1 MREDRQRRVAR
12 RLRRRVRLRV
22 VLPVAVAVVTAFLY
36 YRPLSTYMETRHQLA
51 ERRTEVTELRAEK
64 ARLERRL
71 ERTTSLAALERE
83 ARRIGL
89 VRPGER
95 LFIVKGIK
103 AWRRANATVSGD
115 GRP

>member
-1 MREDRQRRVAR
+1 M
-12 RLRRRVRLRV
+12 RRRPPRPRLRV
-22 VLPVAVAVVTAFLY
+22 ALPILLVIVTAFLY
-36 YRPLSTYMETRHQLA
+36 YRPLSSYMEARHQLGARRA
-51 ERRTEVTELRAEK
+51 EVAELRAEK

-71 ERTTSLAALERE
+71 ERTTSLDALARE

-103 AWRRANATVSGD
+103 AWRQGEERCSPLPTTVGSGC
-115 GRP
+115 R

>member
-1 MREDRQRRVAR
+1 
-12 RLRRRVRLRV
+12 V
-22 VLPVAVAVVTAFLY
+22 VLPLAVVVVTAFLY
-36 YRPLSTYMETRHQLA
+36 YRPLSTFLDTRHQLT
-51 ERRTEVTELRAEK
+51 ERRTEVRELKAEK
-64 ARLERRL
+64 RRLERRL
-71 ERTTSLAALERE
+71 ERTTSAQALARE

-95 LFIVKGIK
+95 LSIVKGIK

>member
-1 MREDRQRRVAR
+1 MRK
-12 RLRRRVRLRV
+12 RLPPLRV
-22 VLPVAVAVVTAFLY
+22 VLPLAVVVVTAFLY
-36 YRPLSTYMETRHQLA
+36 YRPLSSYLETRHQLA
-51 ERRTEVTELRAEK
+51 ERRTEVQELQADK

-71 ERTTSLAALERE
+71 ARTTSTRALARE

-103 AWRRANATVSGD
+103 AWRRAQ
-115 GRP
+115 R

>member
-1 MREDRQRRVAR
+1 
-12 RLRRRVRLRV
+12 
-22 VLPVAVAVVTAFLY
+22 VLPVAVAIVTAFLY
-36 YRPLSTYMETRHQLA
+36 YRPIASYLDTRHQLA
-51 ERRTEVTELRAEK
+51 ERRAEVVELRADK
-64 ARLERRL
+64 TRLERRL
-71 ERTTSLAALERE
+71 ERTTSIEALARE

>member
-1 MREDRQRRVAR
+1 M
-12 RLRRRVRLRV
+12 LG
-22 VLPVAVAVVTAFLY
+22 VAVVVATTFLY
-36 YRPLSTYMETRHQLA
+36 YRPLASFLETRQQLA
-51 ERRTEVTELRAEK
+51 ERRTEVIELRADK
-64 ARLERRL
+64 MRLERRL
-71 ERTTSLAALERE
+71 ERTTSIAALARE

-89 VRPGER
+89 VRPGQR